1 MIKFKN
7 KKIGC
12 VAIIVFFVIFFVLLR
27 IIFFIIDD
35 IDLNKSK
42 NNLAKIEDLIEQE
55 DFVEA
60 KKLSKKIKGYDRYE
74 VTDKVVRAQISSLI
88 DDGQFDIAA
97 DVANEESRY
106 YMYYDLLLMKL
117 IPLYDTNKQG
127 MFIALAQLKTPSLGS
142 PLKNWNG
149 ENGNIG
155 ESKVNTLHTSFN
167 NSLSQ
172 LMKYA
177 INKGDKDTAIQLAA
191 LLKPLY
197 KQVKGKVKQWSNKE
211 QKDILVDGMVW
222 ENIPTDYTQA
232 NQIKKELGIK

>member
-1 MIKFKN
+1 M
-7 KKIGC
+7 
-12 VAIIVFFVIFFVLLR
+12 
-27 IIFFIIDD
+27 
-35 IDLNKSK
+35 
-42 NNLAKIEDLIEQE
+42 
-55 DFVEA
+55 
-60 KKLSKKIKGYDRYE
+60 
-74 VTDKVVRAQISSLI
+74 
-88 DDGQFDIAA
+88 
-97 DVANEESRY
+97 
-106 YMYYDLLLMKL
+106 
-117 IPLYDTNKQG
+117 
-127 MFIALAQLKTPSLGS
+127 KTPSLGS

-155 ESKVNTLHTSFN
+155 ELEVNTLHTSFN

-177 INKGDKDTAIQLAA
+177 INKGDKDIAIQLAA

-232 NQIKKELGIK
+232 NQIKKEFGIK